1 MMKIA
6 LLGAG
11 HIGQTIARLLHAT
24 GDYAVTVM
32 DKNAAYLKVLA
43 AEGIAT
49 AEVDSESKTA
59 LMNAV
64 RGKDAVVNA
73 LPYHLAITA
82 AQAALECGCH
92 YFDLTEDVA
101 ATKAIKE
108 MAVGAKTAFMP
119 QCGLAPGFI
128 TIAATH
134 VMKGL
139 TDLTDVRLRV
149 GALPRYP
156 SNRLQYNL
164 TWSTD
169 GLINEYCNPCE
180 AVQNGEFVM
189 VPPMEQ
195 VERLTV
201 DGVEY
206 EAFNTSGGLGSLG
219 EALAGRARNV
229 NYKTIRYP
237 GHCKLVKFLLHDL
250 GFIDHREQLC
260 EVFDRSIP
268 ATQDDVIVI
277 LCVAIGIENG
287 KLVEKIDARRVPAAT
302 INGKHWTGIQITTA
316 AGVCAMLDLLKDDQL
331 PQKGLVRMEDV
342 RYDDFISNRFGQ
354 YYVV

>member
-1 MMKIA
+1 MKIA

-108 MAVGAKTAFMP
+108 MAV
-119 QCGLAPGFI
+119 
-128 TIAATH
+128 
-134 VMKGL
+134 
-139 TDLTDVRLRV
+139 
-149 GALPRYP
+149 
-156 SNRLQYNL
+156 
-164 TWSTD
+164 
-169 GLINEYCNPCE
+169 
-180 AVQNGEFVM
+180 
-189 VPPMEQ
+189 
-195 VERLTV
+195 
-201 DGVEY
+201 
-206 EAFNTSGGLGSLG
+206 
-219 EALAGRARNV
+219 
-229 NYKTIRYP
+229 
-237 GHCKLVKFLLHDL
+237 
-250 GFIDHREQLC
+250 
-260 EVFDRSIP
+260 
-268 ATQDDVIVI
+268 
-277 LCVAIGIENG
+277 
-287 KLVEKIDARRVPAAT
+287 
-302 INGKHWTGIQITTA
+302 
-316 AGVCAMLDLLKDDQL
+316 
-331 PQKGLVRMEDV
+331 
-342 RYDDFISNRFGQ
+342 
-354 YYVV
+354 